1 MEFNDNGVGG
11 TDWYTNEMQAAVENA
26 LKLYRKNSSD
36 FTAIL
41 LTGSTTAIT
50 GWNWKYLLEFYSS
63 GSGWTNLEEMDLSGM
78 GSLTKVENEKVPY
91 AMSFHLTTVHFPTG
105 LETIGDRAFAGCYS
119 LEAFVVSPDN
129 QAFASVDGVL
139 YDKEMETLL
148 QYPRVIS
155 GTSFAI
161 PDKVQTIG
169 AVAFNS
175 CNGLQNVS
183 FPE

>member
-1 MEFNDNGVGG
+1 
-11 TDWYTNEMQAAVENA
+11 
-26 LKLYRKNSSD
+26 
-36 FTAIL
+36 
-41 LTGSTTAIT
+41 
-50 GWNWKYLLEFYSS
+50 
-63 GSGWTNLEEMDLSGM
+63 M

-91 AMSFHLTTVHFPTG
+91 AMSFHLTTVHFPAG

-129 QAFASVDGVL
+129 QAFV
-139 YDKEMETLL
+139 
-148 QYPRVIS
+148 
-155 GTSFAI
+155 I